1 MPKTN
6 IASVYDNLSR
16 MLKARKAY
24 LGYENSDLAK
34 IAGVSERTIA
44 SRYKNPESFTL
55 EQIYRLCKR
64 LRLEVVISTAG
75 IECRMERG

>member
-6 IASVYDNLSR
+6 IASVYDNLPR

-44 SRYKNPESFTL
+44 NRLRQPESFTI
-55 EQIYRLCKR
+55 EQLRLLCKK
-64 LRLEVVISTAG
+64 LHIEIVVNSKG
-75 IECRMERG
+75 IECNMERW